1 MIAKTQNPII
11 SGGSSRPSAEYIEEN
26 NLIPLVI
33 DGLKSIF
40 TDKDVIKQINK
51 LNCWS
56 DIYGFI
62 SYHISVLSEKGK
74 FDKVQS
80 LKQLIMLDSNLALSY
95 LAEQSKIDDVTI
107 IETFEQVFQSF
118 IHNRNPLF
126 MDCLLQFIENIS
138 YGGDALSR
146 LSKLVIQLLY
156 NGYQIKSMNRIVFE
170 KIFRNMD
177 SNEKDKF
184 ICYLI
189 ANNLIS
195 FESIDVILN
204 MESIIIDVS
213 RDVSRDVS
221 HDVSHDVSRDV
232 SHDVSH
238 ETNPSI
244 IFIANAT
251 QKQIGRMVITC
262 MADLSE
268 KILVA
273 IKENESGGGKLKN
286 LVSVIEILLHRK
298 IVFDMSNV
306 DELTFIKMINN
317 FDNYYSIILMT
328 KNLLNMNDNN
338 LSFLTAKN
346 RILRQQ
352 ISIFLLKN
360 IHYDA
365 VDILNLNKDERCELL
380 FIYGILE
387 FINQFECHHNNDI
400 SNLPEIYFPNF
411 NNERIRYL
419 LLLIMNHPNHKY

>member
-1 MIAKTQNPII
+1 MSTKLI
-11 SGGSSRPSAEYIEEN
+11 SGGSSRPSAEYIEEK

-33 DGLKSIF
+33 DSLKSVF
-40 TDKDVIKQINK
+40 TDKDVIKHINK

-62 SYHISVLSEKGK
+62 SYHISVLSEKGE

-80 LKQLIMLDSNLALSY
+80 LKQLIMLDANLAFSY
-95 LAEQSKIDDVTI
+95 LTEQSKIDDVAI
-107 IETFEQVFQSF
+107 IKTFEQVFQSF

-156 NGYQIKSMNRIVFE
+156 NGYQIKSMNGIVFE

-204 MESIIIDVS
+204 MESIIIDIS
-213 RDVSRDVS
+213 R
-221 HDVSHDVSRDV
+221 
-232 SHDVSH
+232 

-244 IFIANAT
+244 IFIERKLNHP
-251 QKQIGRMVITC
+251 IGKMIINN
-262 MADLSE
+262 LKYFSE
-268 KILVA
+268 KILIA

-298 IVFDMSNV
+298 IVFDVSNV

-317 FDNYYSIILMT
+317 FDNYYSTILMT

-338 LSFLTAKN
+338 LSFLIAKN
-346 RILRQQ
+346 TILRQQ
-352 ISIFLLKN
+352 ISVFLSKN
-360 IHYDA
+360 IQWNFTNT
-365 VDILNLNKDERCELL
+365 VNLTEDECRELF
-380 FIYGILE
+380 FIDRMID
-387 FINQFECHHNNDI
+387 FINQHECHHNNDI
-400 SNLPEIYFPNF
+400 SKLSDSYFLNF
-411 NNERIRYL
+411 NDERIRYL
-419 LLLIMNHPNHKY
+419 LLLIMNHHGHKC